1 MEKGTAHFL
10 CAAADVDP
18 GTVRRVEIDGDGY
31 AVYNI
36 DGKFYVTDDR
46 CTHGLASLAEGELQ
60 GEVIECAMHF
70 GGFHVPTGKPVLP
83 PCSIPLRT
91 FAVELRD
98 GQVFVVI

>member
-60 GEVIECAMHF
+60 GDVIEWRLSCADRQAGPAPLQHSFAHF
-70 GGFHVPTGKPVLP
+70 CGRA
-83 PCSIPLRT
+83 S
-91 FAVELRD
+91 
-98 GQVFVVI
+98 